1 MAHIALDEDLPGII
15 ALWQFRP
22 ETAAPLKDLAD
33 ALLRGPN
40 TLARAERELIGAYV
54 SNRNHCVFCARAH
67 SAIACEQ
74 FGDGADPGLV
84 DQVHADPESAPISDK
99 LKALLRIADKVRQG
113 GLHVTRSDV
122 ARARAAG
129 ATDTEIH
136 DAVLIAAMFSMFNR
150 YVDGLDAEVP
160 DDPSFYARTGR
171 LISEHGYG
179 IVGGT
184 SDRRQAV

>member
-74 FGDGADPGLV
+74 FGDGADGRDHWAGCFTSVLAGGGARGA
-84 DQVHADPESAPISDK
+84 ADRLPACQKETVSSRRTAGFVGSEP
-99 LKALLRIADKVRQG
+99 
-113 GLHVTRSDV
+113 
-122 ARARAAG
+122 RA
-129 ATDTEIH
+129 
-136 DAVLIAAMFSMFNR
+136 
-150 YVDGLDAEVP
+150 
-160 DDPSFYARTGR
+160 
-171 LISEHGYG
+171 
-179 IVGGT
+179 
-184 SDRRQAV
+184 